1 MLTGKQLQAYLAYQI
16 HGRKEKTP
24 RKPPAKARQSTRRGP
39 VRSDEYRAFVR
50 SHCCVAC
57 GSSYQIEAAHTSIV
71 DAPDQRGGMSQK
83 SADYSCIPLCR
94 DCHTQAACAYHRV
107 GERVFAKRH
116 RLNLRAIVARL
127 REEWELHTLPK
138 RKSA

>member
-39 VRSDEYRAFVR
+39 ARSEPYKRWIRTQPSIVSGLYGCD
-50 SHCCVAC
+50 
-57 GSSYQIEAAHTSIV
+57 AAHTGC
-71 DAPDQRGGMSQK
+71 DGGMSMK
-83 SADYSCIPLCR
+83 ASDLSVLPLTRVEHEEYHKIGR
-94 DCHTQAACAYHRV
+94 DA
-107 GERVFAKRH
+107 FARKY
-116 RLNLRAIVARL
+116 RLDLPQLVAQFNA
-127 REEWELHTLPK
+127 EWDLHTLPK